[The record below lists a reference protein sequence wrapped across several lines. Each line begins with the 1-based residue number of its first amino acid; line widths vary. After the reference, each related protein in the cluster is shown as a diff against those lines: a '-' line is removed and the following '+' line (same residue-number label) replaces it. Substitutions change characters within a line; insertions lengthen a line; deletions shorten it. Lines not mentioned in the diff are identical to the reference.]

1 VINGQKLLALV
12 PARGGSQRLPKK
24 NILELAGKP
33 MICWSIEAAKQSRFV
48 DQIVVSTED
57 SSIADIA
64 RQAGAEVPFDRP
76 SHLAAGTS
84 TTMDVVEHTLEELE
98 KIGHSFEYILLLQP
112 TSPLRRC
119 HHIDES
125 IEILCNKKADAII
138 GVTQVEHPIE
148 WTNTLNDDLSMDQ
161 FFGPSFMKRSQD
173 FPIRYRVNGAIYL
186 ARVQYLRD
194 EGTFFLKT
202 NILGYVMEQEASVDV
217 DTLFDFRVAQM
228 ILGENPSNNY

>member
-1 VINGQKLLALV
+1 MINGQKLLALV

-24 NILELAGKP
+24 NILELAGKS

-84 TTMDVVEHTLEELE
+84 TTMDVVEHTLGELE

-161 FFGPSFMKRSQD
+161 YFGPSFTKRSQD

-186 ARVQYLRD
+186 ARVQSLRD

-202 NILGYVMEQEASVDV
+202 NIFGYVMEQEASVDV

>member
-1 VINGQKLLALV
+1 
-12 PARGGSQRLPKK
+12 
-24 NILELAGKP
+24 
-33 MICWSIEAAKQSRFV
+33 M
-48 DQIVVSTED
+48 
-57 SSIADIA
+57 
-64 RQAGAEVPFDRP
+64 
-76 SHLAAGTS
+76 
-84 TTMDVVEHTLEELE
+84 E
-98 KIGHSFEYILLLQP
+98 KIGQSFEYILLLQP
-112 TSPLRRC
+112 TSPLRGS

-125 IEILCNKKADAII
+125 IEILCNRKADAVI
-138 GVTQVEHPIE
+138 GVSQVDHPIE

-186 ARVQYLRD
+186 ARVQILRD

-228 ILGENPSNNY
+228 ILGEKPLENY